1 MRTRRDFC
9 PKEHQWFEDVC
20 QTQILKKKKAFISK
34 TINLQAFLACHNKC
48 GGKLQ
53 PFIAFRR
60 FPSKRMN
67 QFHLFICLK
76 LLKTPPSCRIFF
88 TSPGKITFG
97 VFRWWFKRR
106 RQQKP
111 WGFGYDLRFV
121 WMSWC
126 GRWSLRLPSGTL
138 VLKSWNENHRENA
151 GKTLGMGAP

>member
-88 TSPGKITFG
+88 HIT
-97 VFRWWFKRR
+97 RENHL
-106 RQQKP
+106 
-111 WGFGYDLRFV
+111 WGFSMMIQTSSSAKAVRF
-121 WMSWC
+121 WI
-126 GRWSLRLPSGTL
+126 RPSICLDVL
-138 VLKSWNENHRENA
+138 VRTMKPATSQWYLGLKIVKRKS
-151 GKTLGMGAP
+151 